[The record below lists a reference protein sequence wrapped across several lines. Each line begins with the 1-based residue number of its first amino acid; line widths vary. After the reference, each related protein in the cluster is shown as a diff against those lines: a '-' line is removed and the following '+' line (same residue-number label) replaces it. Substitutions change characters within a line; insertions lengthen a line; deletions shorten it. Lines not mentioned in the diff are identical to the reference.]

1 MPDLLAS
8 STGRAT
14 LMGIALVAASAA
26 FVTANITRDNHTLAT
41 VAKTITGG
49 HPGRAPE
56 IFRRYGCSG
65 CHTIPGIPGADGQTG
80 APLTGLS
87 KHVYIAGVLE
97 NNSDN
102 LVAWIVS
109 PRSFS
114 PQTAMPATGISQQE
128 AKDLAAYLYAQ

>member
-8 STGRAT
+8 PAGRAT
-14 LMGIALVAASAA
+14 LTAVVLLAASAA
-26 FVTANITRDNHTLAT
+26 LVTANIARDNLTRATLA
-41 VAKTITGG
+41 KTMTGG
-49 HPGRAPE
+49 DPERAPE

-65 CHTIPGIPGADGQTG
+65 CHTIAGIPGADGQTG
-80 APLTGLS
+80 PPLTGLS
-87 KHVYIAGVLE
+87 KRVYIAGVLE

-102 LVAWIVS
+102 LIAWIVS
-109 PRSFS
+109 PRTFS